1 MWWNAETTRT
11 LLALAALCLLIV
23 QPAAGKRY
31 WKYQDENGIWHYT
44 DQKPAATRA
53 VEEKRVKTEPQLPL
67 EVEQHLQDNGFAL
80 SANIHLHGPVS
91 LWISLE
97 GSRNLKRPEAAWPL
111 RLNGPG
117 RVELWQLERQD
128 ADQPAQLNLAYRAL
142 PGWPMAQPEQEQ
154 LLQLPFPAD
163 RRFLVGQ
170 GFHGQ
175 STHGTVQNEFA
186 VDINMP
192 EGTPVLAARDGVVME
207 VEENFWGHG
216 QKEYYLDRA
225 NRVRLLHEDG
235 SMTVYA
241 HLGFEQVAVQPGQVV
256 LVGELLGYSGNTG
269 YSSGPHLHFA
279 VQAIVNDE
287 LVSLPFRFITS
298 DGDLLQPETGGW
310 LPKKTPQL
318 PLP

>member
-1 MWWNAETTRT
+1 MWWNAEHARKT
-11 LLALAALCLLIV
+11 LLLVLILASL
-23 QPAAGKRY
+23 PAAGKRY

-44 DQKPAATRA
+44 DQPPATMEG
-53 VEEKRVKTEPQLPL
+53 VEEKRVRTEAQMPL

-91 LWISLE
+91 LWVSLA
-97 GSRNLKRPEAAWPL
+97 GSRNLKQPEVEWPL
-111 RLNGPG
+111 RLTGPG
-117 RVELWQLERQD
+117 RVELWQLDRVD
-128 ADQPAQLNLAYRAL
+128 AAQPAQLNLAYRAL
-142 PGWPMAQPEQEQ
+142 PGWPMAHPEKDQW
-154 LLQLPFPAD
+154 LQLPFPAD

-170 GFHGQ
+170 GFHGS
-175 STHGTVQNEFA
+175 STHNSPQNEFA

-207 VEENFWGHG
+207 AEENFWGHG

-241 HLGFEQVAVQPGQVV
+241 HLGFEQVSVQPGQTV
-256 LVGELLGYSGNTG
+256 LAGELLGYSGNTG
-269 YSSGPHLHFA
+269 YSSGPHLHVA

-287 LVSLPFRFITS
+287 LVSLPFQFITS
-298 DGDLLQPETGGW
+298 DGEILQPETGQW
-310 LPKKTPQL
+310 LPKKPPQL